1 MSISLPCADARRG
14 LVPSGTRRS
23 AASPRLYP
31 GSPPRA
37 VTAPLSPRV
46 AHARF
51 EPRLLSCP
59 HLPPGSPLC
68 AATARYRL
76 AASTPRSEPR
86 LLSARTLRGSVL
98 PASLLLLLS
107 PSAGWGG
114 TLGAAERAGR
124 RNPRFGAARR
134 PPARVSGAGG
144 GECRVDRGRG
154 ECPPFGRAAERARSA
169 ARASS
174 GHPLAHSAPAPTLS
188 PLSSPS
194 PRSEPRFP
202 SARTLR
208 GSALRSPSASPPG
221 GLAARRPLSFPSPPL
236 SFCRMGCR
244 PLLLSA
250 SCPPSSLFSLSSL
263 LLPHG

>member
-86 LLSARTLRGSVL
+86 LPSARSHIALL
-98 PASLLLLLS
+98 PSIPR
-107 PSAGWGG
+107 PSRPCAD
-114 TLGAAERAGR
+114 
-124 RNPRFGAARR
+124 ARR
-134 PPARVSGAGG
+134 GLVPSGTRRAVSCPRLAPGSPPRAVTARY
-144 GECRVDRGRG
+144 R
-154 ECPPFGRAAERARSA
+154 
-169 ARASS
+169 
-174 GHPLAHSAPAPTLS
+174 LA
-188 PLSSPS
+188 SPS

-208 GSALRSPSASPPG
+208 GSALPAPDPSTLPTGWARCSPSS
-221 GLAARRPLSFPSPPL
+221 LSPPL

-244 PLLLSA
+244 PRSRGA
-250 SCPPSSLFSLSSL
+250 CGQTESPVRSGTPPTGARQRGGGRRVPRRPGERRVPPVRPSCGACEISRLRQPGPPART
-263 LLPHG
+263 